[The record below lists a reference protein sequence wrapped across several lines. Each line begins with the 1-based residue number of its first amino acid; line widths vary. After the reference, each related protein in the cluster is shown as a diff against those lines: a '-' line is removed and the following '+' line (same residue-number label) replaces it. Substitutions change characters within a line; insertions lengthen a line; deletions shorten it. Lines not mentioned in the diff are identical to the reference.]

1 MPNRSAVRALATS
14 TPTAWRSRSREVPKE
29 PTAAGTFLD
38 YPALVTP
45 LPPLVRKQRRLE
57 GKIAPLSLLVDE
69 EKACRAEIDLLL
81 IAAGIEKGKCVTCA
95 GYDVTH
101 VERVGTK
108 RLNQETLIAKLI
120 AAGLDQPQVLAI
132 LEASTETGDP
142 FTWATVKPSKGA
154 KVRT

>member
-1 MPNRSAVRALATS
+1 V
-14 TPTAWRSRSREVPKE
+14 AWRRPRDREADVTPK
-29 PTAAGTFLD
+29 AAGTFLD
-38 YPALVTP
+38 YPSLVTP

-81 IAAGIEKGKCVTCA
+81 VAAGIEKGKGVTCA

-101 VERVGTK
+101 VARAGTR
-108 RLNQETLIAKLI
+108 RLNQDALVPLLVK
-120 AAGLDQPQVLAI
+120 AGLAQARVFEILA
-132 LEASTETGDP
+132 ESTEIGDP

-154 KVRT
+154 KVRA